1 MTSNRFDVCVDWAG
15 ETLQVGTL
23 YAHDRSAAA
32 IGRWRSIAVR
42 AGIADAALKAYA
54 DAFDAP

>member
-1 MTSNRFDVCVDWAG
+1 VVDG
-15 ETLQVGTL
+15 
-23 YAHDRSAAA
+23 RAA

>member
-1 MTSNRFDVCVDWAG
+1 VVDG
-15 ETLQVGTL
+15 
-23 YAHDRSAAA
+23 RAA

-42 AGIADAALKAYA
+42 AGIADAAFKAYA